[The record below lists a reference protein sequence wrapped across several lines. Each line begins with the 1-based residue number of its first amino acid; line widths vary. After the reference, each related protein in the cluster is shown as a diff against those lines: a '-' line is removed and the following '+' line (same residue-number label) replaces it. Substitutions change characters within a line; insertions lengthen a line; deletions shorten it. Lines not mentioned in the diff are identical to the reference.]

1 MKTILRHKGI
11 GGLLFAQTQ
20 VAFNDNAT
28 KLALIGLVQMLLPA
42 DAASRAVSLIALLLV
57 TPFVLFAPVSG
68 WLADRFPKRHVLS
81 VSLWLQL
88 AVMVALVVAVAIH
101 SLPLAVGG
109 FFLLGIQS
117 ALMSPARRGMI
128 KELAGDSVGEVVGWM
143 EMFCIAAILAGSLA
157 GGQLIDGLAIAAG
170 GPWPAAGISFIVLAV
185 SCLVAIWFFRKV
197 PAHASSNRSPFSL
210 KVVFGHAALIG
221 ALRRDPGI
229 RRAAW
234 GDAVFYLAGGFL
246 MLALS
251 EAGRALFPSGLGAAR
266 VTGLMLAT
274 MGAGIAV
281 GSVSAARICRY
292 RIIMG
297 LVPVSA
303 MGLAA
308 VLFAL
313 ANMKAGGHFSFVGLF
328 ALGVCGG
335 LYLVPLGAFLVDRAP
350 VEHRGSI
357 LAGSSMLSSIAG
369 VLAVALHALVT
380 GVFHF
385 GLHGQFLF
393 LAVLFLL
400 TAVFATSMLPQDVLR
415 IVTFFLA
422 RWRYDVKNP
431 GFENIPAKGGVL
443 IVCNH
448 MTYVDTIV
456 LSLASP
462 RPIRFLS
469 YDAFFKAPFLGKIL
483 RIFGA
488 IPVSSTKA
496 REAIVRASDCIR
508 AGEVVCI
515 FPEGQLTR
523 TGCLMELKSGFELI
537 ARRAQ
542 CPVVVA
548 HLDGLWGSIYS
559 FEGGR
564 YFTKCPH
571 RLRRNVTVSFAKPL
585 AVIEAT
591 TSRVRETLL
600 ELGEQAFRSRPLKR
614 TLTSGLIRALD
625 SEPWKIAIHDPSSRP
640 KVLRRSELLAGGRL
654 LARRLRTVPQQRI
667 GILLPPGIPGTLA
680 NLAVVFAGKVPVNL
694 NPTLAPAAAHSC
706 LELAGL
712 QAVITAEA
720 VVSKIPGFPWPDNLI
735 FIERELKSLSSM
747 RLAWTWCEGLLLP
760 AFLIQRRMRLP
771 RVKAD
776 DEALV
781 LFTSGTS
788 GLPKGVSLSHRQVMG
803 NVLQVCETGFL
814 RPDDRLLSALPLF
827 HSFGLTMGMFAPLMS
842 GRTLIT
848 APSPLDCGKIAE
860 AARECVATVLLTT
873 PTFLRAYA
881 RRVPR
886 DAFGTLR
893 LAATGAER
901 LPAETAAAFRS
912 RFGCEV
918 FAGYGLT
925 EAAPVMSFNMPDP
938 ARGLGADSLQKG
950 WREGST
956 GRLLPGVAM
965 RLLDPETGEECPGG
979 SRGVLAVRGTNII
992 SAYLDGQSQEKF
1004 RDGWLV
1010 TGDIVR
1016 VDSEGFLFLEGRLS
1030 RFSKV
1035 GGEMVSHGAVEDA
1048 IARAFPDST
1057 GRAHDC
1063 VLGRPSDEKG
1073 EELVLLTTRPLTRE
1087 DLCREL
1093 EVPNLWIP
1101 RHVIQLDHLP
1111 ILITGK
1117 LDLAACKCLINDV
1130 AAIA

>member
-42 DAASRAVSLIALLLV
+42 DAASRVVSLIALLLV

-68 WLADRFPKRHVLS
+68 WLSDRFPKRNVLS
-81 VSLWLQL
+81 ASLWLQL
-88 AVMVALVVAVAIH
+88 AVMVALVGAAAIR
-101 SLPLAVGG
+101 SLPVAVGG

-117 ALMSPARRGMI
+117 SLMSPARRGMI
-128 KELAGDSVGEVVGWM
+128 KELAGESVGEVVGWM

-157 GGQLIDGLAIAAG
+157 GGQLIDGLAASAG
-170 GPWPAAGISFIVLAV
+170 GPWQAAGISFVLLAV
-185 SCLVAIWFFRKV
+185 SCAVAIWFFRRV
-197 PAHASSNRSPFSL
+197 PAHASSNRVPFGL
-210 KVVFGHAALIG
+210 RVVFGHGALIQ

-246 MLALS
+246 LLTLS
-251 EAGRALFPSGLGAAR
+251 EAGRALFPGGLGAAR
-266 VTGLMLAT
+266 MTGLMLAT

-303 MGLAA
+303 MGLAG
-308 VLFAL
+308 VLFVL
-313 ANMKAGGHFSFVGLF
+313 ANLKAGGFFSFAGLF

-350 VEHRGSI
+350 EEHRGSI

-369 VLAVALHALVT
+369 VLAVALHALVA
-380 GVFHF
+380 GVCHF
-385 GLHGQFLF
+385 GLHGQFLC
-393 LAVLFLL
+393 LSVLFFL
-400 TAVFATSMLPQDVLR
+400 TAIFATSMLPQDVLR

-422 RWRYDVKNP
+422 RWRYDVRNP
-431 GFENIPAKGGVL
+431 GFENIPSKGGVL
-443 IVCNH
+443 MVCNH
-448 MTYVDTIV
+448 VTYVDTIV

-469 YDAFFKAPFLGKIL
+469 YDAFFQALFLGKIL

-496 REAIVRASDCIR
+496 RDAIVRASDCIR

-585 AVIEAT
+585 SVAEAT
-591 TSRVRETLL
+591 ASRVRETLL
-600 ELGEQAFRSRPLKR
+600 ELGEQAFRARPLKR
-614 TLTSGLIRALD
+614 TLASCLIRTLD
-625 SEPWKIAIHDPSSRP
+625 SEPWKIAIHDPVSRP
-640 KVLRRSELLAGGRL
+640 KMLRRGELLAGGRL
-654 LARRLRTVPQQRI
+654 LARRLRSMPQRRI

-680 NLAVVFAGKVPVNL
+680 NLAVILAGKVPVNL
-694 NPTLAPAAAHSC
+694 NPTLTPEAARSC

-720 VVSKIPGFPWPDNLI
+720 VVKKIPNFPWPDNLV
-735 FIERELKSLSSM
+735 FIERELKGISSVS
-747 RLAWTWCEGLLLP
+747 RAWTWLEGLVLH
-760 AFLIQRRMRLP
+760 AFLIERRMRLP
-771 RVKAD
+771 RVKPD
-776 DEALV
+776 DEAIV

-803 NVLQVCETGFL
+803 NFHQVCETGFL

-827 HSFGLTMGMFAPLMS
+827 HSFGLTMGMLAPLMS

-848 APSPLDCGKIAE
+848 SPSPLDCEKLAD

-881 RRVPR
+881 RRIPR

-938 ARGLGADSLQKG
+938 ARGFGADSLQKG

-979 SRGVLAVRGTNII
+979 SRGVLAVRGANII
-992 SAYLDGQSQEKF
+992 SAYLDGQSPEKF

-1016 VDSEGFLFLEGRLS
+1016 VDAEGFLFLEGRLS

-1035 GGEMVSHGAVEDA
+1035 GGEMVSHGAVEEA

-1063 VLGRPSDEKG
+1063 VLGRPSIEKG
-1073 EELVLLTTRPLTRE
+1073 EELVLLTTRDLTRE

-1093 EVPNLWIP
+1093 DVPNLWIP
-1101 RHVIQLDHLP
+1101 RHVLHLDHLP

-1117 LDLAACKCLINDV
+1117 LDLAACRALVNDAAAV
-1130 AAIA
+1130 A